1 MPREAYIDETYFA
14 HEAEQVLRAGWLC
27 IAHVSQISA
36 RGAVLPIDI
45 LDEPIML
52 VRGND
57 DVIRALS
64 RVCPHRSADVLIDG
78 EKSDCRTSG
87 TVLTCP
93 YHRWTF
99 GLDGKLLGAPYMQ
112 EAAGFNKGEWKLAE
126 IRCAVWEGFVFVN
139 LDNAAP
145 PLDAYY
151 ADFTSTVAPW
161 KLGDLELVISM
172 DWECNFNWKVMVE
185 NWIESYH
192 HLGPHSKTLN
202 PFMPAQDTWSELPNP
217 AFIHAHLPMTGRD
230 AAPMRKAIENGQT
243 GGGFLPLPH
252 VPVARQAEWSLFV
265 GFPCFMLLLARD
277 RAIWYRLQPI
287 SAERCKLTTTTLVSR
302 ESLLAPDYAATLEA
316 ETKMLRDFH
325 MEDMTVNEA
334 VQRGLRSRHAARG
347 RLSHLEEPVWQFHRL
362 LAAQMA
368 VTP

>member
-1 MPREAYIDETYFA
+1 MRIQDITRDIIATAQRPLDQACTLPREAYTDETYFA

-36 RGAVLPIDI
+36 PGAVLPIDI

-64 RVCPHRSADVLIDG
+64 RVCPHRSSDMLIDG

-112 EAAGFNKGEWKLAE
+112 EAAGFNKSEWKLAE

-202 PFMPAQDTWSELPNP
+202 PFMPAQDTWSEPPNP

-230 AAPMRKAIENGQT
+230 AAPMREAIEKGQT
-243 GGGFLPLPH
+243 GAVFCLYRTFRWH
-252 VPVARQAEWSLFV
+252 VRRSGVCSSGSPVSCCCWHGTAPSGTGCSR
-265 GFPCFMLLLARD
+265 
-277 RAIWYRLQPI
+277 YRLSVANSPPPRSSRVKVCWRRTTPQPWK
-287 SAERCKLTTTTLVSR
+287 R
-302 ESLLAPDYAATLEA
+302 
-316 ETKMLRDFH
+316 
-325 MEDMTVNEA
+325 
-334 VQRGLRSRHAARG
+334 
-347 RLSHLEEPVWQFHRL
+347 RLKCSGIFTWK
-362 LAAQMA
+362 
-368 VTP
+368 T